1 MRART
6 KMSLAAGLA
15 APAVALASTCPTP
28 APQPLQATAVVPV
41 ANELAA
47 LSPGQLGSPDGV
59 LAQAYEENLSLD
71 LVLLRIRM
79 QACRDLASVTPG
91 ASVVDPADP
100 AAYKPR
106 TEFDNTPW
114 RFNMSQNG
122 KNMTA
127 DEFSA
132 WMKSRGVRVAR
143 GAAPVAPAA
152 PAATEAA
159 TTEVPATELPT
170 TEAPTTEAPATEVP
184 ATAPSAAEPPAIAP
198 ITTMPIT
205 TAPPAIEPPATAPA
219 ATVPAVEPEAE

>member
-1 MRART
+1 MRERAR
-6 KMSLAAGLA
+6 MLCRSVAAAMLIVPGMALATICPPP
-15 APAVALASTCPTP
+15 APASIAND
-28 APQPLQATAVVPV
+28 PLHGGVIAPV
-41 ANELAA
+41 AAELADA
-47 LSPGQLGSPDGV
+47 GNPLGIPGSVLG
-59 LAQAYEENLSLD
+59 QAFDASQSLD
-71 LVLLRIRM
+71 QVLLRIRIA
-79 QACRDLASVTPG
+79 ACRDVAVVVPAPG
-91 ASVVDPADP
+91 VLDPADP

-143 GAAPVAPAA
+143 GAAPAAPAA
-152 PAATEAA
+152 PAATEATA
-159 TTEVPATELPT
+159 TGAT
-170 TEAPTTEAPATEVP
+170 ATEAPATEAP
-184 ATAPSAAEPPAIAP
+184 ATGPSVAEPPATA
-198 ITTMPIT
+198 PIT

>member
-1 MRART
+1 MRERAR
-6 KMSLAAGLA
+6 MLCRSVAAAMLIMPGMALATICPPP
-15 APAVALASTCPTP
+15 APASIAND
-28 APQPLQATAVVPV
+28 PLHGGVIAPV
-41 ANELAA
+41 AAELADA
-47 LSPGQLGSPDGV
+47 GNPLGIPGSVLG
-59 LAQAYEENLSLD
+59 QAFDASQSLD
-71 LVLLRIRM
+71 QVLLRIRIA
-79 QACRDLASVTPG
+79 ACRDVAVVVPAPG
-91 ASVVDPADP
+91 VLDPADP

-170 TEAPTTEAPATEVP
+170 TEAPTTEAPP
-184 ATAPSAAEPPAIAP
+184 LKCPQLRRPRPNHP
-198 ITTMPIT
+198 RLRR
-205 TAPPAIEPPATAPA
+205 
-219 ATVPAVEPEAE
+219 

>member
-1 MRART
+1 MRERAR
-6 KMSLAAGLA
+6 MLCRSVAAAMLIVPGMALATICPPP
-15 APAVALASTCPTP
+15 APASIAND
-28 APQPLQATAVVPV
+28 PLHGGVIAPV
-41 ANELAA
+41 AAELADA
-47 LSPGQLGSPDGV
+47 GNPLGIPGSVLG
-59 LAQAYEENLSLD
+59 QAFDASQSLD
-71 LVLLRIRM
+71 QVLLRIRIA
-79 QACRDLASVTPG
+79 ACRDVAVVVPAPG
-91 ASVVDPADP
+91 VLDPADP

-143 GAAPVAPAA
+143 GAAPAAPAA
-152 PAATEAA
+152 PAATEATA
-159 TTEVPATELPT
+159 TGAT
-170 TEAPTTEAPATEVP
+170 ATEAPATEAP
-184 ATAPSAAEPPAIAP
+184 AIEPSVAEPPATA
-198 ITTMPIT
+198 PIT